1 MKPIIEIEYCP
12 KCGWLLRSAY
22 IAQELLSTF
31 TDEMGGVTLI
41 PSEVTGRFQIR
52 LGQLEIFDR
61 KKNGGFADIKVYKIL
76 IRDLIAKDKPLGHSE
91 YKGPKNKQ

>member
-22 IAQELLSTF
+22 IAQELLTTF
-31 TDEMGGVTLI
+31 AGELGGITLI
-41 PSEVTGRFQIR
+41 PSAVTGRFQLR
-52 LGQLEIFDR
+52 LGDQELFDR
-61 KKNGGFADIKVYKIL
+61 KKNGGFEDIKWFKIL

-91 YKGPKNKQ
+91 HTGPT